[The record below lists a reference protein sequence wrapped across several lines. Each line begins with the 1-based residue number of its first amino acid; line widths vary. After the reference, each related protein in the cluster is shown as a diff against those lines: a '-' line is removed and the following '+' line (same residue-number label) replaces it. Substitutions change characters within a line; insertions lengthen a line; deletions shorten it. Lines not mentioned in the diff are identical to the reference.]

1 MAATAAEPRPVAV
14 VQEPLSTRILRV
26 LAKAPLQI
34 LLVIVGLFWLVPTIG
49 LFIISLMD
57 PADLASNG
65 WWTFLTK
72 PSELTLDNYRA
83 IFENESITSSLWT
96 TLWIA
101 IGATILPIFIAAL
114 AGYAFAWLDFPGRDS
129 FFILVIALLVVP
141 LQMALIPM
149 FSIYNTIPGLSD
161 SVLGIVLF
169 HTAFGLPFAIFLL
182 RNFFIGIP
190 KELLEA
196 ARIDGASE
204 IRIFLRLILPLGL
217 PAIASLAIFQF
228 LWAWNDLLV
237 ALTFGRETQPITVA
251 IFSQLRQFGANIEL
265 IAPASFVSL
274 VIPLARLLRL
284 PALLRAGP
292 ARRLCQITVTGQCA
306 IVGGGLAGFVAH
318 ATLRKGGLE
327 PAEIAVFGTDPDPAA
342 PWRVRAA
349 AIRQRRMRSE
359 SDGHCPPASFP
370 GLAVR
375 AAARRR
381 SVVPLVQSACD
392 RYRPTVG
399 EFLAHVAERPR
410 RERLGRELPPRPHRA
425 RAGGGRRFEVDGHGV
440 FAHVLSRPAIRASPP
455 EELEGD
461 PRVVHAYEP
470 HDYADRVE
478 VVGAGMAAATEWLNA
493 LDGGRLGRLG
503 PAPRARAPPA
513 QPPPRALHAP
523 RAGRLPPGRA
533 GRARRRAARAGR
545 ALLSGGPRAGTSRS
559 SARRARGGSRR
570 SRAERGRAGD
580 LRDRVQAGFP
590 ARPASG
596 AARRR
601 ARARDRRR
609 LARALRRLHRPALT
623 DSTRTLSVAGAPGQ
637 WAFPAADTLA
647 GAKYAARRFLRRIQ
661 ACRTR

>member
-1 MAATAAEPRPVAV
+1 MAATAAEPRPAAV
-14 VQEPLSTRILRV
+14 IEEPLSAKILRV

-34 LLVIVGLFWLVPTIG
+34 VLVIIGLFWLVPTIG

-101 IGATILPIFIAAL
+101 IGATVLPIFIAAL

-161 SVLGIVLF
+161 SILGIVLF

-274 VIPLARLLRL
+274 AIPLVVFFAFQRYFVQGL
-284 PALLRAGP
+284 
-292 ARRLCQITVTGQCA
+292 
-306 IVGGGLAGFVAH
+306 LAG
-318 ATLRKGGLE
+318 
-327 PAEIAVFGTDPDPAA
+327 
-342 PWRVRAA
+342 
-349 AIRQRRMRSE
+349 
-359 SDGHCPPASFP
+359 
-370 GLAVR
+370 
-375 AAARRR
+375 
-381 SVVPLVQSACD
+381 SV
-392 RYRPTVG
+392 
-399 EFLAHVAERPR
+399 
-410 RERLGRELPPRPHRA
+410 
-425 RAGGGRRFEVDGHGV
+425 
-440 FAHVLSRPAIRASPP
+440 
-455 EELEGD
+455 
-461 PRVVHAYEP
+461 
-470 HDYADRVE
+470 
-478 VVGAGMAAATEWLNA
+478 
-493 LDGGRLGRLG
+493 
-503 PAPRARAPPA
+503 
-513 QPPPRALHAP
+513 
-523 RAGRLPPGRA
+523 
-533 GRARRRAARAGR
+533 
-545 ALLSGGPRAGTSRS
+545 
-559 SARRARGGSRR
+559 
-570 SRAERGRAGD
+570 
-580 LRDRVQAGFP
+580 
-590 ARPASG
+590 
-596 AARRR
+596 
-601 ARARDRRR
+601 
-609 LARALRRLHRPALT
+609 
-623 DSTRTLSVAGAPGQ
+623 
-637 WAFPAADTLA
+637 
-647 GAKYAARRFLRRIQ
+647 K
-661 ACRTR
+661 